1 MRVKKSRLIIVLA
14 SLLVL
19 LTYSFPF
26 SSYIRIA
33 FVCGGALLLI
43 ASSMSRRL
51 TPINVYYFCFIM
63 FCLWGTLSFSW
74 ASFSVGVN
82 EQLFNMYVAIMINVL
97 MAKYITSQKES
108 IDKIFTWLIPVSL
121 VFLVQSI
128 IVGSFD
134 GQMRFSPTGAVNQF
148 GITTSYIYLFSLYG
162 VRRNKGKR
170 IVLFVT
176 LILSL
181 VLTLLTGSRKALFN
195 LVFFTCIVLLFS
207 KYDRNVFRNLGRV
220 LLVVALVVVAV
231 IIVLRVDALY
241 NILGNRLV
249 SLFSYFSGD
258 VQEDLSAL
266 RRDYMKDDAMAL
278 FKSHPILGIGLNNF
292 KYVARYGTYA
302 HSNYYE
308 LLCCLGIIGT
318 LLYYIPLVIVSVK
331 SFFQWKRNMKYA
343 VIPFAIFLSFIIN
356 ETSNVSYMYRTIHL
370 FIGVAAGMVLLNDQ
384 ESHNSLER
392 QRN

>member
-1 MRVKKSRLIIVLA
+1 MRVKKSRLIIVFA

-33 FVCGGALLLI
+33 FVCGGTLLSI
-43 ASSMSRRL
+43 ASSISRKV
-51 TPINVYYFCFIM
+51 TPIKVYNFCFIM

-97 MAKYITSQKES
+97 MVKYITCQKEN
-108 IDKIFTWLIPVSL
+108 IDEIFTWLIPISL

-134 GQMRFSPTGAVNQF
+134 GQMRFSPTGSVNQF

-170 IVLFVT
+170 IVLLVT

-195 LVFFTCIVLLFS
+195 LVFFTCMVLLFS

-231 IIVLRVDALY
+231 IIVLKVDVLY

-356 ETSNVSYMYRTIHL
+356 ETSNVSYMYRTMHL
-370 FIGVAAGMVLLNDQ
+370 FIGVAAGMVFLNDQ

-392 QRN
+392 Q

>member
-33 FVCGGALLLI
+33 FVCGSALLLI
-43 ASSMSRRL
+43 TSSMSRRL
-51 TPINVYYFCFIM
+51 TPIKAYFFCFIM

-74 ASFSVGVN
+74 ASSSVGVN

-97 MAKYITSQKES
+97 AVKYITYQKES
-108 IDKIFTWLIPVSL
+108 IDEIFTWLIPISL
-121 VFLVQSI
+121 LFLVQSI

-162 VRRNKGKR
+162 VKRNKGKR

-195 LVFFTCIVLLFS
+195 LVFFTCMVLLFS
-207 KYDRNVFRNLGRV
+207 KYDRNVFKNVGRV
-220 LLVVALVVVAV
+220 LLVAALAVVAI
-231 IIVLRVDALY
+231 IIVLKVDTLY

-249 SLFSYFSGD
+249 SLFSYFNGN

-266 RRDYMKDDAMAL
+266 RRDYMKDDAIAL

-308 LLCCLGIIGT
+308 LLCCLGIVGT

-384 ESHNSLER
+384 ESHSSLER
-392 QRN
+392 Q

>member
-51 TPINVYYFCFIM
+51 TSIQVYYLCFIM

-74 ASFSVGVN
+74 ASSSVGVN

-97 MAKYITSQKES
+97 MVRYITLQKES
-108 IDKIFTWLIPVSL
+108 IDEIFTWLIPISL
-121 VFLVQSI
+121 IFLVQSI

-134 GQMRFSPTGAVNQF
+134 SQMRFSPTGAVNQF

-170 IVLFVT
+170 IVLFAT

-181 VLTLLTGSRKALFN
+181 VLTLITGSRKALFN
-195 LVFFTCIVLLFS
+195 LVFFTCMVLLFS

-220 LLVVALVVVAV
+220 LLVVALVMVAV

-278 FKSHPILGIGLNNF
+278 FKSNPILGIGLNNF

-318 LLYYIPLVIVSVK
+318 LLYYIPLIIVSVK
-331 SFFQWKRNMKYA
+331 SFFQWKKNMKYA

-370 FIGVAAGMVLLNDQ
+370 FIGVAAGLVLLNDQ
-384 ESHNSLER
+384 KSQNSLER
-392 QRN
+392 Q

>member
-33 FVCGGALLLI
+33 FVCGSALLLI
-43 ASSMSRRL
+43 TSSMSRRL
-51 TPINVYYFCFIM
+51 TPIKAYFFCFIM

-74 ASFSVGVN
+74 ASSSIGVN
-82 EQLFNMYVAIMINVL
+82 EQLFNMYVAIMINIL
-97 MAKYITSQKES
+97 MVKYITYQKES
-108 IDKIFTWLIPVSL
+108 IDEIFTWLIPISL
-121 VFLVQSI
+121 LFLVQSI

-162 VRRNKGKR
+162 VKKNKGQR

-181 VLTLLTGSRKALFN
+181 VMTLLTGSRKALFN
-195 LVFFTCIVLLFS
+195 LVFFTCMVLLFS
-207 KYDRNVFRNLGRV
+207 KYDRNVLKNVGRV
-220 LLVVALVVVAV
+220 LLVAALAVVAI
-231 IIVLRVDALY
+231 IIVLKIDTLY

-266 RRDYMKDDAMAL
+266 RRDYMKDDAIAL

-292 KYVARYGTYA
+292 KYVTRYGTYA

-384 ESHNSLER
+384 ESHSSLER
-392 QRN
+392 Q